1 MGDNTKSTMK
11 DRIILIIG
19 MTLMAIGEL
28 MKVLSQ

>member
-11 DRIILIIG
+11 DRIILSIG

>member
-1 MGDNTKSTMK
+1 MGDNTNITMK

-19 MTLMAIGEL
+19 MTLMAVGEL